1 MFFLGFAPLLKPRW
15 GLQHDSPPTHLQCFL
30 PNIFWWEFHRT
41 LSCEPLPFYQL
52 CQTNKSLVEVAST
65 RQPGLLL
72 SSVWQG
78 VKHIASSWQI
88 INAKPASGSLCW
100 LLLLRAE
107 VTHAQFPGVNHC
119 TFQSCSSDR
128 MPQLEYCASL
138 RAKGLPETSV
148 FILWIPV
155 TKKSR
160 DHPGHSF

>member
-1 MFFLGFAPLLKPRW
+1 MFFLGFAPLLKPRL

-52 CQTNKSLVEVAST
+52 CQMNKSLVEVAST

-107 VTHAQFPGVNHC
+107 VTHAQFPGVTIARSSPALQTGCPSWSIVPVYGLKVYQKHLC
-119 TFQSCSSDR
+119 LYYGFQ
-128 MPQLEYCASL
+128 
-138 RAKGLPETSV
+138 
-148 FILWIPV
+148 
-155 TKKSR
+155 
-160 DHPGHSF
+160 